1 MGGIECTLG
10 KYWELFWDV
19 EAFCT
24 EFCAYRIVAVVAVGL
39 LLEFGLL
46 LWLGREWGR
55 FEGEFARFWFWE

>member
-46 LWLGREWGR
+46 L
-55 FEGEFARFWFWE
+55 